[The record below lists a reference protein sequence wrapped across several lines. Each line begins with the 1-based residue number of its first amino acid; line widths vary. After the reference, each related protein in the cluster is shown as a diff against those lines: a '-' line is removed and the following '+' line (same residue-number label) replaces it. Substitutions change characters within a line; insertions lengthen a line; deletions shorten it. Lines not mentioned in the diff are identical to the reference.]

1 MNAKVKEYANS
12 HKVLTLQITR
22 NNFVEIMQ
30 GRQKVEHRYIYP
42 SNANKYIAEMENED
56 EDPKPRHYDALYLIN
71 GRRQNAPRM
80 LVEVKDAEFVIC
92 IDDEGND
99 ITFVEDGVE
108 YYECQ
113 VWYHLG
119 AVLDV
124 ENIKIENK

>member
-1 MNAKVKEYANS
+1 MNAKVKEYAQN

-42 SNANKYIAEMENED
+42 SNANKYIAEMED
-56 EDPKPRHYDALYLIN
+56 EDAEIKPREYDALYLIN

-80 LVEVKDAEFVIC
+80 LVEVESAEFVIC
-92 IDDEGND
+92 VDENGND
-99 ITFVEDGVE
+99 ITFEENGIE
-108 YYECQ
+108 YYESQ
-113 VWYHLG
+113 AWYHLG

-124 ENIKIENK
+124 ENINK